1 MCAQSLHMLCSN
13 KHLDMYVLCIDI
25 FNKQA
30 DIFPFRIAKYD
41 ILSQCSVRCSSQSR
55 DALVWRALMSR
66 PGARKWSAHNWF
78 GACARR
84 QCTKPGVVRLLRTAP
99 GWRVFL
105 QRKLEHSYTLDHGT
119 WHRDTTTNSTHRQSS
134 AQCRSWSTRPWHAPG
149 HVAATHHTSHY
160 TSHTTQVVFAQFF
173 VTCSNSSSNGS
184 RYQCQIQNCK
194 GHNSKNVIVSYIQSM

>member
-1 MCAQSLHMLCSN
+1 MCPQSLHMLCSN

-78 GACARR
+78 GARAATMHKARCGATTAYCAWLEGIF
-84 QCTKPGVVRLLRTAP
+84 TKKTRAQLHIRPWDMTPRHHNQLHPSPEQRT
-99 GWRVFL
+99 V
-105 QRKLEHSYTLDHGT
+105 QELEHAALTRAWTRGRHTSHVTL
-119 WHRDTTTNSTHRQSS
+119 
-134 AQCRSWSTRPWHAPG
+134 
-149 HVAATHHTSHY
+149 HVTHHTSSFC
-160 TSHTTQVVFAQFF
+160 TVFLLLATIFLQTGANTNAKYKIAR
-173 VTCSNSSSNGS
+173 VTAA
-184 RYQCQIQNCK
+184 K
-194 GHNSKNVIVSYIQSM
+194 T